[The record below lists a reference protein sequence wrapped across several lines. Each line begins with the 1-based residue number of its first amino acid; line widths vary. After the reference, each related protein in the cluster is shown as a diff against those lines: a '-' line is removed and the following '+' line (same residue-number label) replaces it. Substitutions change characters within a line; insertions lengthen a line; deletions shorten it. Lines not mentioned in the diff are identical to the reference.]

1 MMELKAK
8 DTYRI
13 QVQDFL
19 SPLLNSSL
27 LSLYQP
33 IIGPYATLLYL
44 TLINEGIHQRS
55 LENHGRLCEIL
66 NVNIVDLYKARCKL
80 EEFNLINSYVKTS
93 DDRCSYIYNIN
104 YPLSPDS
111 FFKNELFIKLLI
123 RSIGTKQFELT
134 ASKLINNKA
143 NLEDYKNISSK
154 MRDDEI
160 ATLKLDE
167 IKINKVRP
175 KYSFINQDNIK
186 FDYDRFFKKIS
197 ALVFP
202 IELRTETNLKIIGEI
217 ACLNG
222 ISVDEMIIL
231 VGNSIDFQ
239 KKEFNIE
246 YLKKAAAKI
255 SNGKLN
261 TKDIYQSS
269 PIAFLQAKQN
279 GVEIASSDRMILESL
294 AYKHGLSNEVIN
306 TLIEYVLK
314 INQNRL
320 IYNFV
325 DKIASEW
332 IRDGV
337 KTREEA
343 LKACNKDNNKKGN
356 KPMRIMPEYHQQND
370 DDTDRDAL
378 LAKLKKEFN
387 NG

>member
-202 IELRTETNLKIIGEI
+202 IELRTETNLKII
-217 ACLNG
+217 
-222 ISVDEMIIL
+222 V
-231 VGNSIDFQ
+231 
-239 KKEFNIE
+239 
-246 YLKKAAAKI
+246 
-255 SNGKLN
+255 
-261 TKDIYQSS
+261 
-269 PIAFLQAKQN
+269 
-279 GVEIASSDRMILESL
+279 
-294 AYKHGLSNEVIN
+294 
-306 TLIEYVLK
+306 
-314 INQNRL
+314 
-320 IYNFV
+320 
-325 DKIASEW
+325 
-332 IRDGV
+332 
-337 KTREEA
+337 
-343 LKACNKDNNKKGN
+343 
-356 KPMRIMPEYHQQND
+356 
-370 DDTDRDAL
+370 
-378 LAKLKKEFN
+378 
-387 NG
+387 